1 MSVRDSTILEL
12 WADIRQTS
20 EQADV
25 EQASYIGVL
34 EDIESVEAWLG
45 KLQQRNE
52 DVDRVLANE
61 LQIKSRIEAE
71 VGKLQQSQDSLKWAG
86 EAHTTLLQNLQ
97 DTRTIAVSLKEKII
111 TLQETN
117 GRVRETMK
125 FVEDIQELKS
135 YITEIYEA
143 MEAQNWELAAE
154 VINEANHIPSA
165 ILSSE
170 FAAAIVP
177 STHVPDSPQEY
188 MATSSKLL
196 FALFSREFD
205 LAANARDEKLITQYF
220 KLFPLIGYGKE
231 GLELYA
237 RFVCAIVSGRAHAA
251 MTRKDEKE
259 NHVLQ
264 FIGLVEHVA
273 HIIDSHKAV
282 VERYYGKGSML
293 PVVTKLHTECVRQA
307 GVIVDTLWSN
317 RNFARKMVN
326 SRSYSFNYLV
336 HAMQATSSYDR
347 AQQSLTHPQ
356 RVASPDLGAAI
367 EVDKSAKE
375 IDSDM
380 NEIALIFG
388 RWKLYIAFM
397 ARTASQSEDDLG
409 RLPDFLASSAFDT
422 KLAKSLKPAYSHFE
436 TYLLRRSVELAFKLD
451 EIDSDSETPS
461 SSVVDDVMFILKKI
475 VERALSTGD
484 VEIVRSVVGGCRRIL
499 ESDYAG
505 LFQRRLQRGFSLPSM
520 ATMASKSVVSRFAQ
534 TQEDSVQRERLDF
547 VVTLNNLNL
556 SSQFSKKI
564 VENLVSS
571 ELLSSQ
577 YSLEGELKSVM
588 SIIKGLAGLQERC
601 LHILEDGI
609 SAIYNQLIKPNIN
622 ILLQESFKD
631 NEYVVDN
638 MDVVNKDD
646 TTMRRFATG
655 WDNLFLKFKVSIFL
669 PPLC

>member
-1 MSVRDSTILEL
+1 M
-12 WADIRQTS
+12 
-20 EQADV
+20 
-25 EQASYIGVL
+25 

-45 KLQQRNE
+45 ELQERNQ

-61 LQIKSRIEAE
+61 LQIKSQIEAQ
-71 VGKLQQSQDSLKWAG
+71 VGNLQQSQDSLKWAG

-97 DTRTIAVSLKEKII
+97 ETRTIAVSLKGKII
-111 TLQETN
+111 ALQETN
-117 GRVRETMK
+117 GRVRETLK
-125 FVEDIQELKS
+125 FVEDVQELKG
-135 YITEIYEA
+135 YVTEIYKA
-143 MEAQNWELAAE
+143 MEAQKWERAAE
-154 VINEANHIPSA
+154 VINEASHIPPA
-165 ILSSE
+165 IMSSE

-177 STHVPDSPQEY
+177 STHVPDPPQDY
-188 MATSSKLL
+188 MSTSSKSL

-205 LAANARDEKLITQYF
+205 LAANAKDEKLITQYF

-259 NHVLQ
+259 NYVLQ

-293 PVVTKLHTECVRQA
+293 PVLTRLHAECVRQA

-317 RNFARKMVN
+317 RNFGRKMVN

-347 AQQSLTHPQ
+347 TQQSLTHPQ
-356 RVASPDLGAAI
+356 RIASPDLGATME

-388 RWKLYIAFM
+388 RWKLYIVFM
-397 ARTASQSEDDLG
+397 ANKASQSDDNLAP
-409 RLPDFLASSAFDT
+409 LPDFLTSSAFDT
-422 KLAKSLKPAYSHFE
+422 KLANSFKPAYSHFE

-451 EIDSDSETPS
+451 EIDSDSETPN

-520 ATMASKSVVSRFAQ
+520 ATIASKSVVSRFAQ

-547 VVTLNNLNL
+547 VVTLNNLDL
-556 SSQFSKKI
+556 SGQFSKKI

-577 YSLEGELKSVM
+577 YSLGGELKSVT
-588 SIIKGLAGLQERC
+588 SIVKGLAGLQERC

-622 ILLQESFKD
+622 VLLQDSFKD
-631 NEYVVDN
+631 NEYVIEN
-638 MDVVNKDD
+638 MDVVNNDD
-646 TTMRRFATG
+646 TTVRRFATG
-655 WDNLFLKFKVSIFL
+655 WDNLFLKFKVSNGL
-669 PPLC
+669 PLLS